1 MSKLARSILF
11 LSTLAAAS
19 ALAPA
24 LAETI
29 KYKADLTSANEV
41 PPNDTGAKGTIEA
54 TYDSDAGTLSW
65 SGSYSGLSGPAIA
78 AHFHGPAAA
87 GVNAPVLVP
96 VDAEQEPVRRLGQDH
111 RRRRPRTS
119 PTAWSI
125 STSIPP
131 RTKAARPA
139 ASWRRNSALQ
149 RRRAHS
155 HNAHCRRHGA
165 AGAKGAAPARPPTL
179 EIEPRRRQ
187 RREGGRERGRQR
199 GETRLGFVEARF
211 GRVGEFGKRRAQA
224 FAAAPARACGQR
236 DAVAF
241 DQRARRQHRPAPP

>member
-65 SGSYSGLSGPAIA
+65 SGSYSGLSGPEIA

-96 VDAEQEPVRRLGQDH
+96 VDAKA
-111 RRRRPRTS
+111 S
-119 PTAWSI
+119 PFEGSAKITAD
-125 STSIPP
+125 
-131 RTKAARPA
+131 
-139 ASWRRNSALQ
+139 Q
-149 RRRAHS
+149 
-155 HNAHCRRHGA
+155 
-165 AGAKGAAPARPPTL
+165 AKDFADGIVYFNIHTAKNK
-179 EIEPRRRQ
+179 
-187 RREGGRERGRQR
+187 G
-199 GETRLGFVEARF
+199 GETR
-211 GRVGEFGKRRAQA
+211 
-224 FAAAPARACGQR
+224 GQL
-236 DAVAF
+236 AKE
-241 DQRARRQHRPAPP
+241 